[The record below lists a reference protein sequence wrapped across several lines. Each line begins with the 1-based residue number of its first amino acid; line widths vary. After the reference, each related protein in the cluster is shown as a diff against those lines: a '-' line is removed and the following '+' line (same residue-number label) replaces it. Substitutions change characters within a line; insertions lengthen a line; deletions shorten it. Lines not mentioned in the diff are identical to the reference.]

1 MARGPPWRVGRAFAR
16 VLEVGSLARL
26 VLVSASLLPAAA
38 AANGNVSHQ
47 WVSKTAAA
55 KVPAGGSLAAL
66 VGDPALRQALFT
78 GTMFPDWGYTPGA
91 TADERDAGE
100 ASHGEPVQDAYRRW
114 IVEHYAPPWSDEARL
129 HLAFYLGMTSHG
141 IADQSYDAMF
151 FERSRFYEDKD
162 HATFDT
168 DTDVLWAGATG
179 PGEVPT
185 AWIPTDPLLGLFASI
200 AGKTI
205 GPSSL
210 KQKVGLV
217 GFAILAVSTGASDP
231 TEVADAAAAFPWA
244 AEHDES
250 PTTPGNPPAEAE
262 IARRYWQSNWAL
274 LHGDPPPR
282 PVLWTFPADGG
293 AEHAVQSASIE
304 SWISLVFARALDE
317 QALTAS
323 QFHVVDAMGVEAPIA
338 IDLFYGNGSH
348 VVHVRPTSDLLDDEV
363 YVVSVDAGVRTI
375 HGESLAGWSFTFS
388 TGIEGPPPIQGDDSW
403 DDPDG
408 YGDEASSSSGGPDSE
423 TGASSGVGAG
433 TSGGDGST
441 STGEASDASGVPDA
455 RDPAGCACGSGAS
468 HPWEVAL
475 AWLLLAGARRRRR

>member
-1 MARGPPWRVGRAFAR
+1 M
-16 VLEVGSLARL
+16 
-26 VLVSASLLPAAA
+26 
-38 AANGNVSHQ
+38 
-47 WVSKTAAA
+47 
-55 KVPAGGSLAAL
+55 
-66 VGDPALRQALFT
+66 
-78 GTMFPDWGYTPGA
+78 
-91 TADERDAGE
+91 
-100 ASHGEPVQDAYRRW
+100 
-114 IVEHYAPPWSDEARL
+114 
-129 HLAFYLGMTSHG
+129 
-141 IADQSYDAMF
+141 
-151 FERSRFYEDKD
+151 
-162 HATFDT
+162 
-168 DTDVLWAGATG
+168 
-179 PGEVPT
+179 
-185 AWIPTDPLLGLFASI
+185 
-200 AGKTI
+200 
-205 GPSSL
+205 
-210 KQKVGLV
+210 
-217 GFAILAVSTGASDP
+217 
-231 TEVADAAAAFPWA
+231 
-244 AEHDES
+244 
-250 PTTPGNPPAEAE
+250 
-262 IARRYWQSNWAL
+262 
-274 LHGDPPPR
+274 
-282 PVLWTFPADGG
+282 
-293 AEHAVQSASIE
+293 
-304 SWISLVFARALDE
+304 FARALDE